1 LPQRYCLLGSEEPSG
16 LCGRSLDFNQQRR
29 SSDDFAL
36 LVLGRFATVTGQ
48 RSRILSMAI
57 FYRCPSQRARMPLR
71 FPMLPM
77 LLRHSTSL
85 WPAFVPSQNAHS
97 GAGFHSFTWDFD
109 SPEQEFYPQN
119 VCKVRQKP
127 TIRLQVKEHR
137 YCHLDSSVTLY
148 SILTRSPNSCIV

>member
-1 LPQRYCLLGSEEPSG
+1 MPQRYYLLGSEEPSG

-29 SSDDFAL
+29 SSNDFAL

-97 GAGFHSFTWDFD
+97 GVGSRSYIWDFKLKAEPYFID
-109 SPEQEFYPQN
+109 TYTTPGQAIQDY
-119 VCKVRQKP
+119 VHA
-127 TIRLQVKEHR
+127 LQL
-137 YCHLDSSVTLY
+137 YLIFCMFISSFST
-148 SILTRSPNSCIV
+148 C